1 MQAEFARL
9 KGLQAQRRTA
19 IVIQS
24 KIWRTIEA
32 YVRVNVIGFST
43 FDDVDA
49 RAKACKE
56 AEKII
61 KAAKVGEG
69 EHDVVS
75 LIVTSTEAAK
85 PFDAMRLAA
94 EKEMRKIARKSPLWQ
109 WAEGIRGLGDLGL
122 AVILAE
128 AGDPGKYSTVS
139 KLWKRLGLAPI
150 VKDGTTRAAS
160 SWRMKGGLNAEDWT
174 NAGYNPKRRA
184 EIYSCIDE
192 PLFRQQSGNADKET
206 GEVTKEAGPYRL
218 VYDAR
223 RARTAETHPDW
234 SKAQSHKDALRIMTK
249 QLIADLWSEWRRAG
263 HAMEPRRD
271 LPASEESAQAG
282 SGANGATPQAIVGLP
297 RSDSSASAEGE
308 ASLHVLGAM
317 AFLPHPTDTGAKPV
331 RKRARSGQITSNRD
345 VPVSEPIPSQDGA
358 SEANHTVP
366 SAFAAVPHSQSL
378 DALLEGIREDNL
390 HEEIAA

>member
-43 FDDVDA
+43 FDDVEA

-61 KAAKVGEG
+61 KAAKEGEG

-94 EKEMRKIARKSPLWQ
+94 EKEMRKIARKSPLWP

-122 AVILAE
+122 SVILAE

-150 VKDGTTRAAS
+150 VKGDKTQAAS

-192 PLFRQQSGNADKET
+192 PLFRQQSGNLDKET

-234 SKAQSHKDALRIMTK
+234 SKAQSHKDAMRIMTK
-249 QLIADLWSEWRRAG
+249 QLIADLWSEWRRAS
-263 HAMEPRRD
+263 AAVEPITHP
-271 LPASEESAQAG
+271 PASEESAQAG
-282 SGANGATPQAIVGLP
+282 NGASPCLSRTRDVLP
-297 RSDSSASAEGE
+297 RSELSAQAEGE
-308 ASLHVLGAM
+308 ARVSEPM
-317 AFLPHPTDTGAKPV
+317 ASYSMPHPTDTGAKPV

-358 SEANHTVP
+358 SEAKPTLNAIHP
-366 SAFAAVPHSQSL
+366 VPHSQTV
-378 DALLEGIREDNL
+378 
-390 HEEIAA
+390 AA

>member
-43 FDDVDA
+43 FDDEDA
-49 RAKACKE
+49 RAKACKQ

-61 KAAKVGEG
+61 KAAKEGEG
-69 EHDVVS
+69 DHDVVS
-75 LIVTSTEAAK
+75 LIVTSMEAAR
-85 PFDAMRLAA
+85 PFDTMRLTA
-94 EKEMRKIARKSPLWQ
+94 EKEMRKIARQSPLWQ

-150 VKDGTTRAAS
+150 VKGDKTQAART
-160 SWRMKGGLNAEDWT
+160 WRMTGGLTAEDWT

-192 PLFRQQSGNADKET
+192 PLFRQQSGNMDKET
-206 GEVTKEAGPYRL
+206 GEVTKEAGPYRK

-249 QLIADLWSEWRRAG
+249 ALIADLWSEWRRARSDEKPSM
-263 HAMEPRRD
+263 AV
-271 LPASEESAQAG
+271 PASEESAQAG
-282 SGANGATPQAIVGLP
+282 DGAEDRAPKAIHAVP
-297 RSDSSASAEGE
+297 RSID
-308 ASLHVLGAM
+308 
-317 AFLPHPTDTGAKPV
+317 PP
-331 RKRARSGQITSNRD
+331 SG
-345 VPVSEPIPSQDGA
+345 GA
-358 SEANHTVP
+358 SEAP
-366 SAFAAVPHSQSL
+366 CAGPKAREALPHSQTV
-378 DALLEGIREDNL
+378 
-390 HEEIAA
+390 AA

>member
-43 FDDVDA
+43 FDDADA

-61 KAAKVGEG
+61 KAAKEGEG

-150 VKDGTTRAAS
+150 VKGDKTQAAS

-192 PLFRQQSGNADKET
+192 PLFRQQSGNADRET

-223 RARTAETHPDW
+223 RARTAETHPEW
-234 SKAQSHKDALRIMTK
+234 SKAQSHRDALRVMTK
-249 QLIADLWSEWRRAG
+249 QLISDLWSEWRRATQDVNPG
-263 HAMEPRRD
+263 RG

-282 SGANGATPQAIVGLP
+282 NGATFPAPQAIDILP
-297 RSDSSASAEGE
+297 RSELSASAEGE
-308 ASLHVLGAM
+308 AKVG
-317 AFLPHPTDTGAKPV
+317 LPNAKIHMSHPTDTGAKPV
-331 RKRARSGQITSNRD
+331 RRRARSGQGTNNGD
-345 VPVSEPIPSQDGA
+345 VPVSEPIPA
-358 SEANHTVP
+358 
-366 SAFAAVPHSQSL
+366 
-378 DALLEGIREDNL
+378 
-390 HEEIAA
+390 